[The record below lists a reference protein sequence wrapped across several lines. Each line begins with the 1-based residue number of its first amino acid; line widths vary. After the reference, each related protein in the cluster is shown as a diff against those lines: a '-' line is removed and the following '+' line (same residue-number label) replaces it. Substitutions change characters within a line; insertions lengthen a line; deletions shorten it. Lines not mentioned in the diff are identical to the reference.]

1 MTTEVVIM
9 NRRAAVL
16 AADSA
21 GTVTSFANGKA
32 ETRYFKGENK
42 VFQLSEHHPMGLMTF
57 GNAHVLQV
65 PWDII
70 VKLFRRELGNRS
82 FPTVEGYA
90 KAFFDY
96 VEQNHAVFTTDLR
109 ESAFAYRVLGLAGR
123 IAHEIFAKVGGSNDA
138 PAIDAA
144 IAEWRARIVSN
155 PVTAPFTEADV
166 APAVARANSTA
177 KADCDSFFLGTP
189 IALVAAGREV
199 ELIEVAVQLAFR
211 ELGDGT
217 SPSGIVVAG
226 YGDDHIFPACFQYR
240 VRGFQLDKL
249 IWDREEESVITPQ
262 QPGYINSFASNAMV
276 ETFASG
282 VGEEVYA
289 NVLRCYGPSAEAII
303 REVEGKLSA
312 TVPPKDR
319 AQIIAQCRKDFMSD
333 WVGRTIQNHHGP
345 LTNVVSMLSIEE
357 MAHLAENL
365 VSLESLKEKMTRSTE
380 TVGGPVDVAAIT
392 KSEGFVWIRRKLY
405 FDAALNPRYAH
416 RVARMQGGRDE

>member
-1 MTTEVVIM
+1 M

-21 GTVTSFANGKA
+21 GTVTSYVNGQA

-65 PWDII
+65 PWDIV

-82 FPTVEGYA
+82 FPTAEGYA
-90 KAFFDY
+90 EAFFDY
-96 VEQNHAVFTTDLR
+96 VEQNHTVFPTEAR
-109 ESAFAYRVLGLAGR
+109 EAAFTSRVWSLAFR
-123 IAHEIFAKVGGSNDA
+123 TAEEILAKVGAAADA
-138 PAIDAA
+138 TAIDSAL
-144 IAEWRARIVSN
+144 AEWRARIVSH
-155 PVTAPFTEADV
+155 PVAAPFTEADV
-166 APAVARANSTA
+166 APAVARAGATA
-177 KADCDSFFLGTP
+177 KVDCDALFPGLP
-189 IALVAAGREV
+189 IAAVATGREAG
-199 ELIEVAVQLAFR
+199 LIETAVQRAFR
-211 ELGDGT
+211 DLGDGT
-217 SPSGIVVAG
+217 SPSGIVIAG
-226 YGDDHIFPACFQYR
+226 YGDDQIFPACVQYR
-240 VRGFQLDKL
+240 VRGFQLHKL
-249 IWDREEESVITPQ
+249 IWERGEETVISPQ
-262 QPGYINSFASNAMV
+262 QPGYIGSFASNAMV

-289 NVLRCYGPSAEAII
+289 NVLECYGISAEAII
-303 REVEGKLSA
+303 HEIESKTNLTIA
-312 TVPPKDR
+312 PKDR
-319 AQIIAQCRKDFMSD
+319 AQIIAQHRKDFMNE
-333 WVGRTIQNHHGP
+333 WVGRTVRNHHGP

-405 FDAALNPRYAH
+405 FDSALNPRYAH
-416 RVARMQGGRDE
+416 RVARMQGGQ

>member
-42 VFQLSEHHPMGLMTF
+42 VFQLSEHHPIGLMTF

-65 PWDII
+65 PWDIV

-90 KAFFDY
+90 EAFFDY
-96 VEQNHAVFTTDLR
+96 VEQNHAVFPTDAR
-109 ESAFAYRVLGLAGR
+109 EAAFASRVWGLAFQT
-123 IAHEIFAKVGGSNDA
+123 AHQISAKVGNAADA
-138 PAIDAA
+138 IALDAA
-144 IAEWRARIVSN
+144 LAECRARIVSH
-155 PVTAPFTEADV
+155 PVTAPFTEVDV
-166 APAVARANSTA
+166 APAVARAGSTA
-177 KADCDSFFLGTP
+177 KADCDALFPGTP
-189 IALVAAGREV
+189 IAFVAAGREAQ
-199 ELIEVAVQLAFR
+199 LIEVAVQLAFR
-211 ELGDGT
+211 DLGDGT

-226 YGDDHIFPACFQYR
+226 YGDDHIFPACAQYR
-240 VRGFQLDKL
+240 VRGFQLDRL
-249 IWDREEESVITPQ
+249 IWNRAEDFLVTPR
-262 QPGYINSFASNAMV
+262 QPGYIGSFASNAMV

-282 VGEEVYA
+282 VGEEVYG
-289 NVLRCYGPSAEAII
+289 NVHECYASSAESII
-303 REVEGKLSA
+303 REVEGKLGSVV
-312 TVPPKDR
+312 TVKDR
-319 AQIIAQCRKDFMSD
+319 AQIIAQCRKDFMND
-333 WVGRTIQNHHGP
+333 WLSRTVQNHHGP

-405 FDAALNPRYAH
+405 FDSALNPRYAH
-416 RVARMQGGRDE
+416 RVARSQGGQ

>member
-9 NRRAAVL
+9 NRRATVL

-21 GTVTSFANGKA
+21 GTVTSYANGRA

-42 VFQLSEHHPMGLMTF
+42 VFQLSEHHPIGLMTF

-65 PWDII
+65 PWDIV

-90 KAFFDY
+90 EAFFDY
-96 VEQNHAVFTTDLR
+96 VEQNHAVFPTEAR
-109 ESAFAYRVLGLAGR
+109 EAAFASRVLGLAFR
-123 IAHEIFAKVGGSNDA
+123 TADEILTKLGATA
-138 PAIDAA
+138 DAA
-144 IAEWRARIVSN
+144 ALTSALTDWRARIVSRS
-155 PVTAPFTEADV
+155 VAAPFSDADV
-166 APAVARANSTA
+166 VSAAARAAATA
-177 KADCDSFFLGTP
+177 KADCD
-189 IALVAAGREV
+189 ALFTGLPLENVVAGREA
-199 ELIEVAVQLAFR
+199 ELIEIAVQRAFR
-211 ELGDGT
+211 DLGDGT

-226 YGDDHIFPACFQYR
+226 YGDDHIFPACVQYR
-240 VRGFQLDKL
+240 VLGFQLHKL
-249 IWDREEESVITPQ
+249 IWHRTDETTITSR
-262 QPGYINSFASNAMV
+262 QPGYIGSFASNAMV

-289 NVLRCYGPSAEAII
+289 NVHECYGSSAEAII
-303 REVEGKLSA
+303 REVEVKLGSL
-312 TVPPKDR
+312 VPSRDR
-319 AQIIAQCRKDFMSD
+319 AQIIAQCRKDFMAD
-333 WVGRTIQNHHGP
+333 WLGRTIQNHHGP

-405 FDAALNPRYAH
+405 FDATLNPRYAH
-416 RVARMQGGRDE
+416 RVARMQGD